1 MYLTIFT
8 ASSLTFSISSLTALF
23 SVTHPNSSPI
33 ATAMQA
39 ISLSFGLS
47 DVMLDNTQFT
57 IDPAFNFGSLSTLVF
72 ASNMLETLIRFTSP
86 ISASYKALS
95 KAFNS
100 VGPSAF
106 PLTIAILILSRIL
119 KFNLAVKINFL

>member
-23 SVTHPNSSPI
+23 SITHPNSSPI

-72 ASNMLETLIRFTSP
+72 SSSMLETLIRFTSP

-106 PLTIAILILSRIL
+106 PLTIAILILSRIFKSIL
-119 KFNLAVKINFL
+119 P

>member
-1 MYLTIFT
+1 
-8 ASSLTFSISSLTALF
+8 
-23 SVTHPNSSPI
+23 
-33 ATAMQA
+33 MQA

-72 ASNMLETLIRFTSP
+72 ASNMLETLIRLTSP